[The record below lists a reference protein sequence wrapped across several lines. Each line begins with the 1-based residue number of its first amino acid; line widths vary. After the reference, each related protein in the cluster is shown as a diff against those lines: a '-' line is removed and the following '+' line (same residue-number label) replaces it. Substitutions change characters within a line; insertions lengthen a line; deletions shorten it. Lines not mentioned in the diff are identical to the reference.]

1 MPTLPTTGEWD
12 FPNAATPLGSPA
24 YYAIRFS
31 APEAR
36 QRFALLFA
44 WRQQIVDISAQAHD
58 PGVARLKLDWWREE
72 IATIVEGR
80 PRHPLAEALSKTR
93 LAPTILEPMRGM
105 IDAAETELMSDG
117 VADDQAF
124 TQACRDEGGNLF
136 RLLNA
141 AATDCSDDEVPCSDL
156 GGYCSA
162 VERVRLGARQPRRI
176 PRDLARMIGDN
187 PADASLRE
195 RCAALLPEPVA
206 PSTAG
211 QEPIPGVCR
220 RLLALGRAMHVKLAR
235 KGYPVAEMLVERPPI
250 AHLWTAWR
258 CR

>member
-1 MPTLPTTGEWD
+1 M
-12 FPNAATPLGSPA
+12 
-24 YYAIRFS
+24 
-31 APEAR
+31 
-36 QRFALLFA
+36 RFAQSGGDRIFA
-44 WRQQIVDISAQAHD
+44 R
-58 PGVARLKLDWWREE
+58 
-72 IATIVEGR
+72 
-80 PRHPLAEALSKTR
+80 
-93 LAPTILEPMRGM
+93 
-105 IDAAETELMSDG
+105 IDLPAWK
-117 VADDQAF
+117 
-124 TQACRDEGGNLF
+124 
-136 RLLNA
+136 
-141 AATDCSDDEVPCSDL
+141 
-156 GGYCSA
+156 
-162 VERVRLGARQPRRI
+162 
-176 PRDLARMIGDN
+176 RDLARMIGDN